1 MNASAQFQKD
11 ADVKVFDV
19 KHRETIKFNMA
30 KYNAAVQGG
39 LTQYENG
46 EAGHPV
52 ARDRAAWKKN
62 EAIQNLDR
70 YLIQFE
76 ERFTARGGKV
86 IWARDKEEALAEI
99 LKIFQRRQAKLVVKS
114 KSMTSEEI
122 ELNEFLEHHGVEPV
136 ETDLGEWI
144 VQMAG
149 QRPYHIV
156 TPAMH
161 MNRHDI
167 SALFVEKL
175 KVAPTD
181 DPQELTMIARRLLRE
196 KYTTA
201 DIGITGGNFLVADV
215 GAVAVTEN
223 EGNARLTMSFPKTL
237 ISIVGIEKVLPK
249 LEDLDTLWPI
259 LATHG
264 TGQQVTVYNTL
275 LGGPRQAGETDGP
288 EEMYVVLL
296 DNGRTTLLKDEVKRQ
311 ALRCIRCGACL
322 NACPVYKNVGGH
334 TYETTYSGPI
344 GSIISPHYLG
354 MKDYKHLSYASSLC
368 GACTSVCPVRIDIA
382 EMLLLNRKEAVD
394 RGFFKPMEKLG
405 FKIWTMAM
413 KHRMML
419 NIGPGGAKS
428 TAANTLFKSSWGKHR
443 SDIKLAPKNFNQL
456 WRERRGTAD

>member
-1 MNASAQFQKD
+1 MPTVAEQFQQD
-11 ADVKVFDV
+11 AEAKVFDL

-30 KYNAAVQGG
+30 KYNAAVDSG
-39 LTQYENG
+39 LTQYDRH
-46 EAGHPV
+46 AL

-62 EAIQNLDR
+62 EAIQNLDK
-70 YLIQFE
+70 YLLQFE
-76 ERFTARGGKV
+76 EKFTARGGKV
-86 IWARDKEEALAEI
+86 IWARDKEEALTEI
-99 LKIFQRRQAKLVVKS
+99 LKIFKSRQAKLVVKS

-122 ELNEFLEHHGVEPV
+122 HLNEFLEQHGVEPV

-201 DIGITGGNFLVADV
+201 DIGITGGNFLVAEM

-223 EGNARLTMSFPKTL
+223 EGNARLTVSFPKTL

-264 TGQQVTVYNTL
+264 TGQHVTVYNTL
-275 LGGPRQAGETDGP
+275 LGGPRQANETDGP

-296 DNGRTTLLKDEVKRQ
+296 DNGRTQLLADEVKRQ

-354 MKDYKHLSYASSLC
+354 MKEYKHLSYASSLC

-382 EMLLLNRKEAVD
+382 EMLLMNRKQAVQE
-394 RGFFKPMEKLG
+394 GYFKSVEKLG
-405 FKIWTMAM
+405 FNVWKLAM
-413 KHRMML
+413 KHRMLL
-419 NIGPGGAKS
+419 NIGGGKLKS
-428 TAANTLFKSSWGKHR
+428 TGANLLFKSSWGKHR
-443 SDIKLAPKNFNQL
+443 ADIALAPKSFNQL
-456 WRERRGTAD
+456 WRERRGTQD